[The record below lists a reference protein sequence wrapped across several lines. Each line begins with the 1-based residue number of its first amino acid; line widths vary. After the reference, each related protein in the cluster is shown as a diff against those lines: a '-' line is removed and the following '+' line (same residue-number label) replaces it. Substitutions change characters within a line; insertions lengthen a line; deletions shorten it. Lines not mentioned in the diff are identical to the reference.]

1 MQLLMSPPSPYAR
14 MARVAVRELGL
25 LDRVEEVAVQT
36 TPLDSNPQAVA
47 ANPTG
52 RIPSLVRE
60 GAPSMYDSRVICRY
74 LDHLAGGKLYPE
86 ARLWE
91 VLTLEATGLGLSD
104 SAIAMV
110 YQARFVGSD
119 GASAGW
125 IEAQWQKVARSVE
138 ALEARWLSHLA
149 GPLDAGQIAVG
160 CGLAYV
166 DFRLGARDWRTAAPG
181 LAEWFV
187 RFGARAS
194 MQETAPG

>member
-1 MQLLMSPPSPYAR
+1 MQLIMSPPSPYAR

-36 TPLDSNPQAVA
+36 TPLESDPRAVA
-47 ANPTG
+47 GNPTG

-60 GAPSMYDSRVICRY
+60 GAPSLYDSRVICRY
-74 LDHLAGGKLYPE
+74 LDHLAGGALYPE

-91 VLTLEATGLGLSD
+91 VLTLEATGHGLTD

-110 YQARFVGSD
+110 YQARFIGSE
-119 GASAGW
+119 GASSGW
-125 IEAQWQKVARSVE
+125 IEAQWRKVERSVE

-149 GPLDAGQIAVG
+149 GPFDAGQVAVG
-160 CGLAYV
+160 CGLAYI
-166 DFRLGARDWRTAAPG
+166 DFRLGERDWRGPAPG
-181 LAEWFV
+181 LAEWFA
-187 RFGARAS
+187 RFESRAS